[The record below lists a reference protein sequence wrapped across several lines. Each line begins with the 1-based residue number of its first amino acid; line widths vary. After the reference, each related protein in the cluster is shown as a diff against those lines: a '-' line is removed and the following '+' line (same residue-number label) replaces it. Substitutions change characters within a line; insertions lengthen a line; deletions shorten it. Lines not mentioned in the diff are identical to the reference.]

1 MSTDPDPKNTLLG
14 FDQNFV
20 YDTLYSNN
28 KLKIM
33 YIWESTA
40 FWHRTH
46 RLKRLCLVS
55 NNDVTA
61 FTGETGEHDQFEHF

>member
-1 MSTDPDPKNTLLG
+1 MSTDPDPQNTRLG

-33 YIWESTA
+33 YIGE
-40 FWHRTH
+40 
-46 RLKRLCLVS
+46 LCLLAPDSPV
-55 NNDVTA
+55 
-61 FTGETGEHDQFEHF
+61 ETPLFSIKQ